1 MGKFSEALLDAPRPE
16 QAGGKFSSAILGG
29 PQAQPQAPAPT
40 QPVETSV
47 LGDVARGVADT
58 ALLGFADEAEAAARS
73 LVGPESFGQELQ
85 QARAKQEGA
94 GLGFTA
100 GQLGGMV
107 LPGAG
112 VAGLAARGATTAAKL
127 GRAAIGGSIE
137 GLIGGF
143 GSSEGG
149 LPGEEAG
156 VAGRVPGAAIG
167 AAIGAPL
174 GAGGQV
180 LAGGLSKF
188 AQRKLTRDINRL
200 DPNKVRELQAKAAEQ
215 GIQLT
220 PAELTNL
227 PSLKAQQKALGNLP
241 TTSDD
246 LADFYQGRAGGEIE
260 PAVNRFL
267 ENVSPVEGAE
277 VSGLQGR
284 VAAQAAMDNVAAN
297 RAAQAAPIYKE
308 AFANSEAVNTKSV
321 RDLIKREVSLFP
333 KDGEVAK
340 KLNKARNLLMRSEAV
355 PQRTVRLES
364 GQTIATPTTTTRLVP
379 EDRLEQLHS
388 AKVEISQMIDA
399 VGENRLGPTTKSRLV
414 KVKNALQA
422 ELENA
427 SSQYGTA
434 TNIYADLSPGV
445 QRVRE
450 GVVGIIA
457 DLTDPNARLAA
468 SKLFNPATSGPLA
481 TREAKRLI
489 QAADPDAWQ
498 ALKRSWLEEKWLK
511 AGQETLE
518 GGPRI
523 NRGALFRKALL
534 GDQKQ
539 KRILKEALEPEE
551 FKALSDI
558 SDVLEASGRVKSVGS
573 DTAWNQE
580 VMRAQRQGSTSLLS
594 RAMKLTTPDI
604 LKNIAERWDEK
615 RLVDR
620 SEQLVNII
628 TSPNGIEM
636 MRELKRLPARDVF
649 KRSIIAQMLAGGA
662 IAGGSRAASPLE
674 VDIFPSDRDL
684 PAQTEAQQ

>member
-1 MGKFSEALLDAPRPE
+1 MGKFSEALLDTPSSAP
-16 QAGGKFSSAILGG
+16 AGGKFSSAILGG
-29 PQAQPQAPAPT
+29 PQAQPQAPVPA
-40 QPVETSV
+40 QAAETSL

-85 QARAKQEGA
+85 QARAKQEAA
-94 GLGFTA
+94 GPGFTA
-100 GQLGGMV
+100 GQLGGLV

-180 LAGGLSKF
+180 LASGLSKF

-246 LADFYQGRAGGEIE
+246 LADFYQGRAADEIE
-260 PAVNRFL
+260 PAVNNFL
-267 ENVSPVEGAE
+267 ESFSPIAGSDVA
-277 VSGLQGR
+277 GLRGR
-284 VAAQAAMDNVAAN
+284 AAAQSAMDTVAAN
-297 RAAQAAPIYKE
+297 RAAQAAPIYQE
-308 AFANSEAVNTKSV
+308 AFDTASNVDTQPVLEHINKQ
-321 RDLIKREVSLFP
+321 IPLFP
-333 KDGEVAK
+333 ETGEVRK
-340 KLNKARNLLMRSEAV
+340 QLTKAMNLLMRGDTKTPTFRQGRQV
-355 PQRTVRLES
+355 P
-364 GQTIATPTTTTRLVP
+364 GPATPDRMVP
-379 EDRLEQLHS
+379 EHRLANLHS
-388 AKVEISQMIDA
+388 AKMEIDQMINAADA
-399 VGENRLGPTTKSRLV
+399 DKKLGPVV
-414 KVKNALQA
+414 KAQLSKVRQMLKG
-422 ELENA
+422 EMDDA
-427 SSQYGTA
+427 SSAYEAA
-434 TNIYADLSPGV
+434 TNIYADLTPGV
-445 QRVRE
+445 QRIRE
-450 GVVGIIA
+450 GVTGIIA
-457 DLTDPNARLAA
+457 DLNDPNARLAA
-468 SKLFNPATSGPLA
+468 SKLFNPATSSPVL
-481 TREAKRLI
+481 TKEAKRLI

-518 GGPRI
+518 GGPRV
-523 NRGALFRKALL
+523 NRGAVFRKALL

-551 FKALSDI
+551 FAALSDI

-615 RLVDR
+615 RLVER

-636 MRELKRLPARDVF
+636 MRELKRLPASDVF
-649 KRSIIAQMLAGGA
+649 KRSVIAQMLAGGA
-662 IAGGSRAASPLE
+662 TAGATQVLTPASAE
-674 VDIFPSDRDL
+674 
-684 PAQTEAQQ
+684 PAQ